1 MAVEEILD
9 NLILKSIH
17 FRAPDKSS
25 HVVRPAILFLL
36 TEFSKVATQF
46 NQLDPSKA
54 GAWSAEIQASVLKV
68 GALTQNRKQEQ
79 LLDLCNQIMPAM
91 KQLRK
96 GIKNQEILNRDY
108 DELIATILSGD
119 LKIPENARI
128 CACYI
133 LKSYGTHDI
142 NKLKT
147 LKPIVI
153 EGAENNF
160 SLRQVFKIMN
170 GDSAL
175 NCCESF

>member
-1 MAVEEILD
+1 M
-9 NLILKSIH
+9 KSIH

-25 HVVRPAILFLL
+25 HVVRPAVLFLL
-36 TEFSKVATQF
+36 TEYSKVASQF
-46 NQLDPSKA
+46 DQLDGPKA
-54 GAWSAEIQASVLKV
+54 AKWSAEIQASVLKV

-79 LLDLCNQIMPAM
+79 LLELCNQITPAM

-96 GIKNQEILNRDY
+96 GIKDVSILNRDY
-108 DELIATILSGD
+108 DELIDTILSSD

-142 NKLKT
+142 EKLRK

-160 SLRQVFKIMN
+160 SLSSVAKSNVRAYFV
-170 GDSAL
+170 DL
-175 NCCESF
+175 R

>member
-1 MAVEEILD
+1 MAVQGILD

-36 TEFSKVATQF
+36 TEFAKVASQF
-46 NQLDPSKA
+46 NQLDPTKA
-54 GAWSAEIQASVLKV
+54 GTWSAEIQASVLKV

-91 KQLRK
+91 KQLRM
-96 GIKNQEILNRDY
+96 GITNEEILNRDY
-108 DELIATILSGD
+108 DELITTILSSD

-133 LKSYGTHDI
+133 LKSYARHDI
-142 NKLKT
+142 KKLRS
-147 LKPIVI
+147 LKPIVT
-153 EGAENNF
+153 EGAEYNF
-160 SLRQVFKIMN
+160 SLRRVFILM
-170 GDSAL
+170 L
-175 NCCESF
+175 T